1 MELTY
6 FDNDSSS
13 PLVEEYYELLC
24 EKECIPF
31 ESTILPLGQTHIT
44 FFFTKAQK
52 AVIDS
57 NDTPLTGLMV
67 SGQFYKSYQ
76 YLSKK
81 EGYSF
86 GLSLHPS
93 ALHKVLNI
101 DVSILENSH
110 LPLEKVNLECFKKLN
125 PIFQN
130 YGSPKQ
136 AIIKLEQLLSETP
149 LNINQNTILIDKAID
164 LIRAKEGLL
173 SIETILKE
181 VNLSQKT
188 LETQFKKIIGLTPGK
203 YIRLYR
209 FLKLMK
215 KYNNQELNLQD
226 LIFKY
231 NYYDSSHFN
240 KDFKLFMNDT
250 PSSYFSKEHPFI
262 KQVLSK

>member
-1 MELTY
+1 MKLTY
-6 FDNDSSS
+6 FDNQSTS

-44 FFFTKAQK
+44 YIFSETQK
-52 AVIDS
+52 SIIRSKEV
-57 NDTPLTGLMV
+57 PLIGLMV

-76 YLSKK
+76 FLSAK

-86 GLSLHPS
+86 GMSLHPT
-93 ALHKVLNI
+93 ALHKILNI
-101 DVSILENSH
+101 DISKLENKH
-110 LPLEKVNLECFKKLN
+110 IPLEKVNLDCFQRIN
-125 PIFQN
+125 PIFQEYKN
-130 YGSPKQ
+130 PID
-136 AIIKLEQLLSETP
+136 AIIKLEEFLKNTSLT
-149 LNINQNTILIDKAID
+149 INQNTILIDKAID
-164 LIRAKEGLL
+164 LIREKEGLL
-173 SIETILKE
+173 NIENILKE

-188 LETQFKKIIGLTPGK
+188 LETQFKKIVGLTPGK

-215 KYNNQELNLQD
+215 KYNNKELDLQD
-226 LIFKY
+226 LIYKY

-250 PSSYFSKEHPFI
+250 PTSYFSKGNSFI
-262 KQVLSK
+262 QKILKK